1 MLKIAA
7 EKGDLGKMCEEAKAK
22 TAGHGNAGKSPN

>member
-1 MLKIAA
+1 MLKIAS

-22 TAGHGNAGKSPN
+22 TAGQGNAGKPTN